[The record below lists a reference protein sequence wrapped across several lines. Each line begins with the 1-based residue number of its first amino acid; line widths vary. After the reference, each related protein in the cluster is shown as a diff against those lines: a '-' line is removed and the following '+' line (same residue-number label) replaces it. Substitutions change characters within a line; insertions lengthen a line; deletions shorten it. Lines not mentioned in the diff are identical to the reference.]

1 MPQYLVHAD
10 PQFLVVKDDRA
21 SKKPLGYDAQ
31 IHKEM
36 IRIVMER
43 HYDLGQRAPERGTS
57 NPAFSNMISDEDGG
71 AFAGSKSTSEVTG

>member
-43 HYDLGQRAPERGTS
+43 HYDLGV
-57 NPAFSNMISDEDGG
+57 
-71 AFAGSKSTSEVTG
+71 AFAFIKSTIEVTG